1 MLPPYAHYNYSLI
14 SGEGG
19 HSPSLYK
26 LNQIPGVTTIWYR
39 LGLQLGV
46 RADDLDMIETNYA
59 DLCKIKMFTKWQE
72 GDTNPTYEKLVRALA
87 AVGERKLAESV
98 CSAQGK

>member
-1 MLPPYAHYNYSLI
+1 MLILSFC
-14 SGEGG
+14 GEGG
-19 HSPSLYK
+19 DSPSLYE

-46 RADDLDMIETNYA
+46 RADDLDVIETNYA
-59 DLCKIKMFTKWQE
+59 DVCKNKMFAEWQK